1 MITTVFLFRIR
12 TTAAK
17 PHRVLAWFGA
27 LLFLAGAGFAQTG
40 WTGHRVGP
48 AGKDL
53 NAVYFADSKRG
64 WIGGDD
70 GFVGHTEDG
79 GQSWNQQSVGT
90 SRAISDIYFSGNDTG
105 FLLAGDEIFSTTDG
119 GRNWK
124 SQRRFLPS
132 EFDGAEPELYSVR
145 FASKKRGWVVG
156 SLSRKDKVVESIVFF
171 TDDQGV
177 SWRRQT
183 VPTREELL
191 HLDFIDDKRGWIV
204 GASGTILHTE
214 NGGDSW
220 ASQKSGVNRR
230 IYHVDFRNEKEG
242 WAAGGRGTLLRTT
255 NGGNNWMAVESNSRA
270 SLLSVQFVSDKQG
283 WVSGYEGVILRSED
297 GGQTWI
303 RQMTSTD
310 QNLYALFVEK
320 KTGWAVG
327 GDGFVLSYER

>member
-1 MITTVFLFRIR
+1 MITPGFLSGFK
-12 TTAAK
+12 TPAAK
-17 PHRVLAWFGA
+17 ALRLFGLAA
-27 LLFLAGAGFAQTG
+27 ASLFLAVVVFAQTG
-40 WTGHRVGP
+40 WTGHRIGP

-53 NAVYFADSKRG
+53 NAVYFADSKLG

-70 GFVGHTEDG
+70 GFISHTEDG

-90 SRAISDIYFSGNDTG
+90 SKAISDIYFSGNDTG
-105 FLLAGDEIFSTTDG
+105 FLLAGDEVFSTTDG

-132 EFDGAEPELYSVR
+132 EFEGAEPELYSVR
-145 FASKKRGWVVG
+145 FAGKKRGWVVG
-156 SLSRKDKVVESIVFF
+156 SLSRKDKVVESMVFF

-177 SWRRQT
+177 SWRRQN

-220 ASQKSGVNRR
+220 ASQKSGVTRR

-255 NGGNNWMAVESNSRA
+255 NGGNNWTAVESNTRA

-283 WVSGYEGVILRSED
+283 WVSGYDGVILRSED

-303 RQMTSTD
+303 KQATPTD
-310 QNLYALFVEK
+310 QNLYALFVGK

-327 GDGFVLSYER
+327 GDGFVLRYER